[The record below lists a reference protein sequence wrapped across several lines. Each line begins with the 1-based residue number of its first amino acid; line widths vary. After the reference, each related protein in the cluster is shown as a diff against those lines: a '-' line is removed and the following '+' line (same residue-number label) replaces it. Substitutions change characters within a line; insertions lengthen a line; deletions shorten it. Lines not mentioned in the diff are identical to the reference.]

1 MWVVTPKKVFRSDF
15 FCFLC
20 ASTFG
25 KDRVRIFGKKIM
37 WISRSHQKCCWHRR
51 DRIFV
56 DRSLIFA
63 PQCYKRLLRCGKLS
77 STFLALK
84 DEIKRD
90 FDKGGLQTK
99 HYERIQQQRKASSR
113 KNYNNQLLCRTYR
126 MSLKDVNLRTSCNLT
141 ADNKDKYEITSFK
154 SQVSNAN
161 GRDFVMARK
170 KS

>member
-1 MWVVTPKKVFRSDF
+1 M
-15 FCFLC
+15 
-20 ASTFG
+20 
-25 KDRVRIFGKKIM
+25 M

-56 DRSLIFA
+56 DRSLIFT
-63 PQCYKRLLRCGKLS
+63 PHCYKRLLRCGKLS

-99 HYERIQQQRKASSR
+99 HYERIQVIQQQRKASSR
-113 KNYNNQLLCRTYR
+113 KNYNNQLLCRTYHDR
-126 MSLKDVNLRTSCNLT
+126 MSLKDVHLLT
-141 ADNKDKYEITSFK
+141 NILQSHCRSRDKY
-154 SQVSNAN
+154 VN

-170 KS
+170 KIITDKTRCFPRQKI